1 VSDFQAIVAI
11 AAVRE
16 SGWSAAQR
24 SVFAMLA
31 MRASVDGDC
40 WASAATI
47 GADCGYDERTA
58 RRMMDALEACGAII
72 GRARRGQTTVW
83 RLHPEAVPRVPRAAD
98 PGDPGHRIRGPRAQ
112 DPGTPGTGSGV
123 APGRAEGPRTADPAT
138 PDSRSED
145 PGSAVRDPGQPIRR
159 SLQDPSSDPS
169 SDPST
174 LLEGSGV
181 QARTHRALTKA
192 LELQQARALSTG
204 DVGPLLT
211 KQDEQH
217 IGRWAKATP
226 PYGPGDFEIVWAYF
240 ASSDE
245 FQPLRARAKGHFR
258 WATLCNEKFPDR
270 VRLAR
275 AWEARGRCDLDE
287 DALAR
292 APARSRAVDRS
303 DALTEQ
309 LARYSTGQAVAFDE
323 EPVVITVLRSELASG
338 GGT

>member
-1 VSDFQAIVAI
+1 MSDFQAIVAI

-24 SVFAMLA
+24 SVFVMLA

-58 RRMMDALEACGAII
+58 RRMMDALATAGAIV
-72 GRARRGQTTVW
+72 GRARPGQTTVW
-83 RLHPEAVPRVPRAAD
+83 RLHPEAIPCVARAADPGQPGQPIRGPRVADPGTPGPRSGVTPGAEGGPRAAD
-98 PGDPGHRIRGPRAQ
+98 PT
-112 DPGTPGTGSGV
+112 TPGG
-123 APGRAEGPRTADPAT
+123 
-138 PDSRSED
+138 RSED
-145 PGSAVRDPGQPIRR
+145 PGSAPGNPGQPIRR
-159 SLQDPSSDPS
+159 SLQDPSMDPS
-169 SDPST
+169 MDPST

-181 QARTHRALTKA
+181 QARTTQALTKA
-192 LELQQARALSTG
+192 LELQQARALAIG
-204 DVGPLLT
+204 DVEPLLT

-217 IGRWAKATP
+217 VGRWVKATP
-226 PYGPGDFEIVWAYF
+226 PYGPADFALVWAYF

-258 WATLCNEKFPDR
+258 WATLCNDKFPDR

-275 AWEARGRCDLDE
+275 AWDARGRSDLDE
-287 DALAR
+287 DAIAR

-303 DALTEQ
+303 DALSEQ
-309 LARYSTGQAVAFDE
+309 LARYRTGQTEAFDE
-323 EPVVITVLRSELASG
+323 EVVITVVRTEVASG